1 MGRAAAGTGTCPARL
16 LTSSANSGSLIE
28 SSSSVRLGALGV
40 ESAELAEL
48 DESDD
53 EDEAVEFDLGR
64 VTSLG
69 RVRSLGRV
77 DALERSTVP
86 LAW

>member
-1 MGRAAAGTGTCPARL
+1 MD
-16 LTSSANSGSLIE
+16 GSNI
-28 SSSSVRLGALGV
+28 GV
-40 ESAELAEL
+40 GGC
-48 DESDD
+48 DDVDDD